1 MLQRVFIYNFIFKNR
16 PNVCLIYMQNL
27 KKIRVRKHMKK
38 NVKTKIFANFELG
51 QGGASYPMLVLNPAV
66 DKVHLLL

>member
-1 MLQRVFIYNFIFKNR
+1 
-16 PNVCLIYMQNL
+16 MQNL
-27 KKIRVRKHMKK
+27 KKNLSAGTYEIE